1 MTSVV
6 DSLLNLLSFTGLDK
20 SILLILVLHIPALS
34 IFLIMVVNA
43 TVAVYMERKVAAF
56 MQDRLGPM
64 EVGLFGFKGGKK
76 FWGGIGQTIADAIKL
91 LTKEDIV
98 PDSADKILID
108 EYEHGI
114 ALYCELTYLPYN
126 ISETMRINFDKNAGF
141 ITA

>member
-1 MTSVV
+1 
-6 DSLLNLLSFTGLDK
+6 
-20 SILLILVLHIPALS
+20 
-34 IFLIMVVNA
+34 MVVNA

-98 PDSADKILID
+98 PDSADKNN
-108 EYEHGI
+108 
-114 ALYCELTYLPYN
+114 ASRSFYN
-126 ISETMRINFDKNAGF
+126 IHWSISNIYCCSFSKFSRF
-141 ITA
+141 